1 MRILFCDNVI
11 KTIEAIKQ
19 QFETLYSP
27 TKLVLSSRLALLQT
41 RAYHPNQDKP
51 VPSFFSDTRKQLNQ
65 FNQLIKFLRNLIN
78 IL

>member
-65 FNQLIKFLRNLIN
+65 LIKFLRNLIN